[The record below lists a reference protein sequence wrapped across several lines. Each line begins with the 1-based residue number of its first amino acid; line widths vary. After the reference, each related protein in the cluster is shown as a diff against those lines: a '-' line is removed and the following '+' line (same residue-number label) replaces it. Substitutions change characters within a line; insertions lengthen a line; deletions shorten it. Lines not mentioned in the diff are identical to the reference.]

1 MRALRRFL
9 PLAVL
14 PLLLGMFFPVS
25 GKAEPSRLVDLF
37 YARQWGEFDR
47 ILASKTRWSPQEAS
61 LAANAAWLRQD
72 RAAAVRILEQYRKA
86 FPPSIRPFAE
96 LLLALGLERT
106 GNQPEA
112 AGLGKRL
119 WDSGPPAELRY
130 YVAYLNARLAKPE
143 EKARWA
149 KAMLDSALKDEGKK
163 VQAFSILLSSSLA
176 TEEDVVKLLEIRP
189 LDARGLEFLRK
200 RGGPGSNSALEAL
213 GVAAALSGKP
223 GEAVSLFE
231 SVSPGPGGTT
241 RFSAKGRF
249 WLGLSLYRADR
260 REEAVPVWENLAA
273 EGASYSAS
281 SVSRLASA
289 SASGVKGA
297 REALERIAS
306 GTFPTA
312 EAALAALARRDIDTP
327 GSPWRADLFR
337 RFPAGAGSSRLR
349 WETGWALWKSGE
361 AAKASAEW
369 EEALGGAPEGLE
381 RARILYWLSKAA
393 WQTKDQTAARGW
405 ERKLA
410 SLEPLSV
417 YAWRVFPG
425 GSPGLALKGRKIWNR
440 GADSL
445 ESWGFPVYAR
455 LRLESRGNPESL
467 ARAAWLAAWSGDFSE
482 SVRLAAR
489 SGAALPQNELRGEA
503 FLSLTHPRAFEAEV
517 KKAAGQFGIEPSL
530 LWAVMRQE
538 SAFDPGVVS
547 SAGAVG
553 LMQLMPA
560 TARDEAARLRLGA
573 ADSWEPSTNILLGAA
588 HLARHLKDF
597 GSPEKALAAYNAG
610 GGSVRRWTQGPGES
624 LDEWVEGIS
633 YPETNEYVRKVMGNY
648 FVYKALE
655 GKKE

>member
-9 PLAVL
+9 SLAVL
-14 PLLLGMFFPVS
+14 PFLLGLFFPAA
-25 GKAEPSRLVDLF
+25 GKAETSRLAGLF

-47 ILASKTRWSPQEAS
+47 ILASKPRWSPQEAC

-72 RAAAVRILEQYRKA
+72 RVAAVRILKQYRKD
-86 FPPSIRPFAE
+86 FPPSIRPFGDM
-96 LLLALGLERT
+96 LLALGLERT

-112 AGLGKRL
+112 AVLGKRL
-119 WDSGPPAELRY
+119 WDSSPPQELRY

-143 EKARWA
+143 EKPRWA
-149 KAMLDSALKDEGKK
+149 RAMLGSASKDEAKK
-163 VQAFSILLSSSLA
+163 VQAFSILLSSPLG
-176 TEEDVVKLLEIRP
+176 TEEDAVKLLDIRP
-189 LDARGLEFLRK
+189 LDTHGLEFLRK
-200 RGGPGSNSALEAL
+200 RGGPGSNSAIEAF

-223 GEAVSLFE
+223 GEAVALFE
-231 SVSPGPGGTT
+231 SLPPGSGGIMSL
-241 RFSAKGRF
+241 SAKGRF
-249 WLGLSLYRADR
+249 WFALSLYRADR
-260 REEAVPVWENLAA
+260 REEAVPIWESLAR

-281 SVSRLASA
+281 SLSRLASA
-289 SASGVKGA
+289 SVSGVKGA

-306 GTFPTA
+306 GAFPTA
-312 EAALAALARRDIDTP
+312 EAALAALAKRDIGTP
-327 GSPWRADLFR
+327 GSPWRAELFR
-337 RFPAGAGSSRLR
+337 RFPVGSGSSRLR
-349 WETGWALWKSGE
+349 WETGWVLWKSGE
-361 AAKASAEW
+361 AEKASAEW
-369 EEALGGAPEGLE
+369 EQALGGVPEGLE
-381 RARILYWLSKAA
+381 RGRLLFWLAE
-393 WQTKDQTAARGW
+393 AARKTGDENGARVW
-405 ERKLA
+405 EKKLA

-417 YAWRVFPG
+417 YAWRVFPE
-425 GSPGLALKGRKIWNR
+425 GSPEFPLKGRKTWNR

-455 LRLESRGNPESL
+455 LRLELRGNPESL

-489 SGAALPQNELRGEA
+489 SGARLPKSELRGEA
-503 FLSLTHPRAFEAEV
+503 FLSLTHPKAFEAEV

-538 SAFDPGVVS
+538 SAFYPGVVS

-560 TARDEAARLRLGA
+560 TARDEAARLRVGA
-573 ADSWEPSTNILLGAA
+573 ADSWEPATNIILGAA

-597 GSPEKALAAYNAG
+597 GSAEKALAAYNAG
-610 GGSVRRWTQGPGES
+610 GGAVRRWAQEPGES
-624 LDEWVEGIS
+624 LEEWVEEIS

-655 GKKE
+655 GKTE